1 MLVALLSDGF
11 RRLMAALY
19 LDPTDNNSDGASSAD
34 REHLRHSAG

>member
-1 MLVALLSDGF
+1 MLLALLSDGF

-34 REHLRHSAG
+34 GEHLRHSAG